1 MIAFREQMIVIPV
14 QAWFDYV
21 RSEANI
27 SDAPSRDPALD
38 EREMQVGAGVVSGPT
53 EMFFPEAR
61 AWGAEAAAW
70 TAVEDLP

>member
-1 MIAFREQMIVIPV
+1 MV

-38 EREMQVGAGVVSGPT
+38 EREMRVGAGVVSGPT

-70 TAVEDLP
+70 AAVEGLP